1 MHPQQT
7 YSLELNIQ
15 TPKYKTMTNYYFKQ
29 IFSIYSGYVYEFTGN
44 IPDGEPPL
52 VYITEQFVAEHGDG
66 QIQTAVTQVP
76 GGKYYFH
83 SFENLESVKFIQ
95 VADLSYQ
102 EPIIPDPVPDANTEV
117 QSVSQGDQ

>member
-1 MHPQQT
+1 VHPQQT
-7 YSLELNIQ
+7 YLLELNIQ

-44 IPDGEPPL
+44 IPDGESPL
-52 VYITEQFVAEHGDG
+52 EYITGQFVTEHGDG
-66 QIQTAVTQVP
+66 QIQTVVTQVP
-76 GGKYYFH
+76 GGKYYLH
-83 SFENLESVKFIQ
+83 SFENLESVKFTQ

-117 QSVSQGDQ
+117 ESVSQGDQ

>member
-1 MHPQQT
+1 
-7 YSLELNIQ
+7 
-15 TPKYKTMTNYYFKQ
+15 
-29 IFSIYSGYVYEFTGN
+29 
-44 IPDGEPPL
+44 
-52 VYITEQFVAEHGDG
+52 
-66 QIQTAVTQVP
+66 VP